1 LLRRTLVTLGVVVLT
16 VALGAFVARI
26 PRTMTVF
33 LIAAFIAF
41 GATPVVRRLES
52 RLPRSLAIGIVY
64 FGLLAA
70 VIVLAVVVIP
80 VTYAQV
86 LSLLFHAP
94 DYVTASQELVARADR
109 TLQAR
114 MGNRV
119 VLPSVEAL
127 QAQVGARVA
136 GVLGNALDSVGTFVI
151 GTVNVLFIGVS
162 ALILS
167 VFFVARGPLF
177 GHSLLEFVPP
187 RKREQAK
194 KLFDEIASI
203 FGHFV
208 AGQAFLCAIVG
219 VSVYLVLLVI
229 RFHFAL
235 LVAVICGLG
244 YAVPFVGMI
253 VAQVLAALLA
263 IPQGGAMVATV
274 TFVVFIL
281 SRVADNLLV
290 PKIMSE
296 SVGVSPIGVMFAVFA
311 GGELFGVPG
320 LLLGIPA
327 AALIKVLFKYFVQP
341 YVLRM
346 QLGDGSQI
354 DLLVHGGAAEVEV
367 RAGEAGIDVDVRAG
381 DADTLP
387 SDVTPGASSGPVVV
401 TIRS

>member
-1 LLRRTLVTLGVVVLT
+1 VKARLIRRTLITLVAILVVL
-16 VALGAFVARI
+16 ALGAFVARI

-33 LIAAFIAF
+33 LIAAFISF
-41 GATPVVRRLES
+41 GATPLVRRLES
-52 RLPRSLAIGIVY
+52 RMPRSVAIGVVY
-64 FGLLAA
+64 LALLGA
-70 VIVLAVVVIP
+70 VVVLAVVVIP

-94 DYVTASQELVARADR
+94 DYVTASQELVARADS

-114 MGNRV
+114 LGNRV
-119 VLPSVEAL
+119 LLPSVEAL
-127 QAQVGARVA
+127 QAEVGTRVA
-136 GVLGNALDSVGTFVI
+136 GVLSRALDSVGAIVI
-151 GTVNVLFIGVS
+151 GTANALFIGVS

-167 VFFVARGPLF
+167 VFFVSRGKRF

-187 RKREQAK
+187 RKRDQAA

-208 AGQAFLCAIVG
+208 AGQAFLCAMVG
-219 VSVYLVLLVI
+219 VMVYLVLLAL

-253 VAQVLAALLA
+253 VAQILALVLAL
-263 IPQGGAMVATV
+263 PQGGAMAAEVSVAI
-274 TFVVFIL
+274 FFI

-290 PKIMSE
+290 PKVMSD

-311 GGELFGVPG
+311 GGELFGIPG

-346 QLGDGSQI
+346 QFADRSQI
-354 DLLVHGGAAEVEV
+354 DLLVAAADGRVNVDVAGNGAVEV
-367 RAGEAGIDVDVRAG
+367 DVSEPVAGP
-381 DADTLP
+381 DT
-387 SDVTPGASSGPVVV
+387 GPPIVV
-401 TIRS
+401 TVRS